1 MKSKDKD
8 LLEAIKGDNTFQDL
22 VLYRFIL
29 DSLPIAVITVDSG
42 LKITSFNP
50 WAEGVTGYTANEAIG
65 RYCGAILHGGMCEIH
80 CPMKTIIDR
89 ENPVV
94 RLETTILDR
103 QGEPIPVRMNT
114 AALLDDGGKLIG
126 GVEAFQ
132 DISHIKALEREKNNF
147 ISMIAHDI
155 KSSIMTIGG
164 FSLRL
169 LSKGSSID
177 EEKKKK
183 YLNIVKNESSKLE
196 LLIDDFLEF
205 SRLQTGRLKL
215 NFGPTSLDKELM
227 ELVDAYQIRASQS
240 GIDLDLQNEE
250 ELPIIDADAHQLRR
264 IFSNLLDNAFKFSK
278 AKQKVTIITQ
288 DMGHEI
294 AVKFID
300 HGSGINPSDLP
311 HIFDPFHRGQMG
323 EKIAGFGLGLAT
335 VKALVE
341 AHGGRVILESEVGKG
356 STFTV
361 IFPKIRRQKQQPYSQ
376 Q

>member
-103 QGEPIPVRMNT
+103 QGEAIPVRMNT

-147 ISMIAHDI
+147 ISIV
-155 KSSIMTIGG
+155 IGINY
-164 FSLRL
+164 L
-169 LSKGSSID
+169 LSPLPLPTRRVRTTP
-177 EEKKKK
+177 
-183 YLNIVKNESSKLE
+183 YL
-196 LLIDDFLEF
+196 
-205 SRLQTGRLKL
+205 G
-215 NFGPTSLDKELM
+215 
-227 ELVDAYQIRASQS
+227 
-240 GIDLDLQNEE
+240 
-250 ELPIIDADAHQLRR
+250 
-264 IFSNLLDNAFKFSK
+264 
-278 AKQKVTIITQ
+278 
-288 DMGHEI
+288 
-294 AVKFID
+294 
-300 HGSGINPSDLP
+300 
-311 HIFDPFHRGQMG
+311 
-323 EKIAGFGLGLAT
+323 
-335 VKALVE
+335 
-341 AHGGRVILESEVGKG
+341 
-356 STFTV
+356 
-361 IFPKIRRQKQQPYSQ
+361 
-376 Q
+376 